1 MLVSFVIPCYKSANT
16 VGNVVED
23 IQKLRQEQPFDIE
36 IVLVNDGSGRDT
48 FDAIER
54 LVAQYDNITGVD
66 LAKNRGQQSA
76 IMAGFKHTKG
86 EIIVVSDDDGQTPVE
101 AVPTMIR
108 MLDEDDLDVV
118 CARYVERGK
127 RSLFR
132 RFGSWVNDMMVKYFL
147 EKPDDIDTSVF
158 FTARRFVAEEM
169 MRYQN
174 PYPYMAGLLLRTT
187 YRIGN
192 LELEQKARLAG
203 QSGYT
208 FSRLFSLWLN
218 GITTFSVKPLRFAN
232 YAGILFAL
240 IGFIVIIVLVI
251 EKFIVPDVSL
261 GWTSL
266 IATNLLVGGVILIVL
281 GMIGEYIG
289 RIYLCLNKTPQYV
302 ERTVIGRNAA
312 DALAY
317 ANPGHEG
324 RIAGAAADRIAAPQ
338 DGGAEAFGNEM
349 AGTVETG
356 AAAAAAAAP
365 EEDLK

>member
-1 MLVSFVIPCYKSANT
+1 MLVSFVIPCYKSAKT

-23 IQKLRQEQPFDIE
+23 IQKLREDNSFEIE
-36 IVLVNDGSGRDT
+36 IVLVNDGSGKDT
-48 FDAIER
+48 FDAIEE
-54 LVAQYDNITGVD
+54 LVGRYDNITGVD

-76 IMAGFKHTKG
+76 IMAGFKYAKG
-86 EIIVVSDDDGQTPVE
+86 DIIVVSDDDGQTPVE
-101 AVPTMIR
+101 AVPKMIR

-127 RSLFR
+127 RSAFR
-132 RFGSWVNDMMVKYFL
+132 RLGSWVNDMMVKYFL

-218 GITTFSVKPLRFAN
+218 GITTFSIKPLRFAS
-232 YAGILFAL
+232 YAGILFAMV
-240 IGFIVIIVLVI
+240 GFIAIIILVI
-251 EKFIVPDVSL
+251 EKFVIPDVSL

-266 IATNLLVGGVILIVL
+266 IATNLLVGGVILLVL
-281 GMIGEYIG
+281 GVIGEYIG

-302 ERTVIGRNAA
+302 ERTVIGRNAK
-312 DALAY
+312 
-317 ANPGHEG
+317 ES
-324 RIAGAAADRIAAPQ
+324 Q
-338 DGGAEAFGNEM
+338 
-349 AGTVETG
+349 
-356 AAAAAAAAP
+356 
-365 EEDLK
+365 

>member
-16 VGNVVED
+16 VGSVVED
-23 IQKLRQEQPFDIE
+23 IQSLGQTCDFDLE
-36 IVLVNDGSGRDT
+36 IVLVNDGSGRET
-48 FDAIER
+48 FDAIQA
-54 LVAQYDNITGVD
+54 LVDRYDNITGID

-76 IMAGFKHTKG
+76 IMAGFKYTKG

-101 AVPTMIR
+101 AVPRMIR

-127 RSLFR
+127 RSAFR

-147 EKPDDIDTSVF
+147 EKPDEIDTSVF

-192 LELEQKARLAG
+192 LELEQKERLAG

-218 GITTFSVKPLRFAN
+218 GITTFSIKPLRFAS
-232 YAGILFAL
+232 YAGILFAM
-240 IGFIVIIVLVI
+240 IGFIAIIILVI
-251 EKFIVPDVSL
+251 EKLVIPDVSL

-266 IATNLLVGGVILIVL
+266 IATNLLVGGVVLIVL
-281 GMIGEYIG
+281 GVIGEYIG
-289 RIYLCLNKTPQYV
+289 RIYLCLNRTPQYV
-302 ERTVIGRNAA
+302 ERTIIGRNA
-312 DALAY
+312 
-317 ANPGHEG
+317 GS
-324 RIAGAAADRIAAPQ
+324 AACTQ
-338 DGGAEAFGNEM
+338 VGDGSRGK
-349 AGTVETG
+349 
-356 AAAAAAAAP
+356 
-365 EEDLK
+365 EENR